1 MPPADMSAPPSNLP
15 APSVHVKQSATGQW
29 AETALTVFFAAAAVL
44 FISFIAVVTGLV

>member
-1 MPPADMSAPPSNLP
+1 MPLADMPAPPSNLP
-15 APSVHVKQSATGQW
+15 APGVHANQSAAGQW